1 MGKEQTKVYFSDYCD
16 APHKFKGAYMASIAR
31 SYWEVID
38 WVRDGANRA
47 IDCEYIYRRS
57 PPISESLITREN
69 HKVIKLAKF
78 TLIIIGTL
86 IST

>member
-1 MGKEQTKVYFSDYCD
+1 
-16 APHKFKGAYMASIAR
+16 MASIAR

-38 WVRDGANRA
+38 WVRDGANKA
-47 IDCEYIYRRS
+47 IDCEDIYRRS
-57 PPISESLITREN
+57 PPICESLITGEN
-69 HKVIKLAKF
+69 QKVIKLAKI